1 MNNRLSIQDLALIL
15 SEQTGKST
23 EEALRFLQE
32 FIAVVSEGVYNDKL
46 VKVKGLGTFKIIRV
60 EERASV
66 SVNSGERFVIP
77 SHYKFTFT
85 PDKELKELVNKPFSL
100 FDTVELNEEVDFS
113 DVDVS
118 AETSGAEEA
127 ADDSSEEILPD
138 GIPEQAIEAPQT
150 PEPEVKPEPAVE
162 EEAVP
167 QEEAKAEPEP
177 KAEAETTPQE
187 EVEAEPEAETET
199 TPEPEVEA
207 EPELK
212 AEAETTPKEEVK
224 AEPESEAETETTPE
238 PEVEAEPEPKVE
250 AETTPQE
257 EAKAEPKQAEP
268 VSSVSGYKEYRR
280 KRRRS
285 ASRKL
290 LFPIACLF
298 VVIVLGIVYIV
309 CLSGRTT
316 VNKNWEPPMAEV
328 GNPTPEAGMNP
339 VPADSTGVTPP
350 DSASLAADSVV
361 AEPPVVEENQ
371 PEETPKSDILALV
384 TIKAGDRLASFAKQY
399 YGHKFFWVYIYQ
411 YNQDIISDPNNIP
424 IGTELRIPDPG
435 LYGIDATDRSS
446 IDKAAALQ
454 SQILGKFSK

>member
-118 AETSGAEEA
+118 AETSGAEEV

-162 EEAVP
+162 EE
-167 QEEAKAEPEP
+167 
-177 KAEAETTPQE
+177 TTPQE
-187 EVEAEPEAETET
+187 EVE
-199 TPEPEVEA
+199 
-207 EPELK
+207 
-212 AEAETTPKEEVK
+212 

-238 PEVEAEPEPKVE
+238 PEVEVEPEPKAEAETTLKEEVKAEPEAETETMPEPEVEAEPELKTE
-250 AETTPQE
+250 AETTPKE
-257 EAKAEPKQAEP
+257 EAKAEPKPAEP

-290 LFPIACLF
+290 LFPVACLF

-361 AEPPVVEENQ
+361 TEPPVVEENQ

>member
-162 EEAVP
+162 EEAAP
-167 QEEAKAEPEP
+167 QEEAKAELEPEAETETTPEPEVEAEPEP

-187 EVEAEPEAETET
+187 EVEAEPK
-199 TPEPEVEA
+199 P
-207 EPELK
+207 
-212 AEAETTPKEEVK
+212 
-224 AEPESEAETETTPE
+224 
-238 PEVEAEPEPKVE
+238 
-250 AETTPQE
+250 
-257 EAKAEPKQAEP
+257 AEP

-316 VNKNWEPPMAEV
+316 VNKNWEPPMVEV

>member
-167 QEEAKAEPEP
+167 QEE
-177 KAEAETTPQE
+177 
-187 EVEAEPEAETET
+187 VEAEPK
-199 TPEPEVEA
+199 P
-207 EPELK
+207 
-212 AEAETTPKEEVK
+212 
-224 AEPESEAETETTPE
+224 
-238 PEVEAEPEPKVE
+238 
-250 AETTPQE
+250 
-257 EAKAEPKQAEP
+257 AEP

-328 GNPTPEAGMNP
+328 GNSTPEAGMNP

-350 DSASLAADSVV
+350 DSASLATDSVV
-361 AEPPVVEENQ
+361 AEPPVVEENH

>member
-162 EEAVP
+162 EEAAP
-167 QEEAKAEPEP
+167 QEEAK
-177 KAEAETTPQE
+177 
-187 EVEAEPEAETET
+187 AEPEAETET

-207 EPELK
+207 EPEPK
-212 AEAETTPKEEVK
+212 A
-224 AEPESEAETETTPE
+224 
-238 PEVEAEPEPKVE
+238 E

-257 EAKAEPKQAEP
+257 EVKAEPKQAEP

-339 VPADSTGVTPP
+339 VSADSTGVTPP

>member
-167 QEEAKAEPEP
+167 K
-177 KAEAETTPQE
+177 E

-207 EPELK
+207 EPEPK
-212 AEAETTPKEEVK
+212 AEAETTLKEEAK
-224 AEPESEAETETTPE
+224 AEPEAETETMPE
-238 PEVEAEPEPKVE
+238 PEVEAEPELKAE

-257 EAKAEPKQAEP
+257 EAKAEPKPAEP

>member
-162 EEAVP
+162 EEAAL
-167 QEEAKAEPEP
+167 QEEAKAEL
-177 KAEAETTPQE
+177 
-187 EVEAEPEAETET
+187 EPEAETET
-199 TPEPEVEA
+199 M
-207 EPELK
+207 
-212 AEAETTPKEEVK
+212 
-224 AEPESEAETETTPE
+224 PE

-250 AETTPQE
+250 AETTPKE
-257 EAKAEPKQAEP
+257 EAKAEPKPAEP
-268 VSSVSGYKEYRR
+268 VSSVSGYKEFRR

-316 VNKNWEPPMAEV
+316 VNKNWEPPMVEV
-328 GNPTPEAGMNP
+328 GNPTPEAGMNS

-350 DSASLAADSVV
+350 DSASLATDSVV
-361 AEPPVVEENQ
+361 AEPPVVEENH

>member
-162 EEAVP
+162 EETTP
-167 QEEAKAEPEP
+167 QEEAKAEPEAETETMPEPEVEAEPEP

-187 EVEAEPEAETET
+187 EVE
-199 TPEPEVEA
+199 
-207 EPELK
+207 
-212 AEAETTPKEEVK
+212 

-238 PEVEAEPEPKVE
+238 PEVEAEPEPKIE

-257 EAKAEPKQAEP
+257 EAKAEPKPAEP

>member
-150 PEPEVKPEPAVE
+150 PEPEVEAEPEPKVE
-162 EEAVP
+162 AETTPKEGV
-167 QEEAKAEPEP
+167 KAEPEP
-177 KAEAETTPQE
+177 
-187 EVEAEPEAETET
+187 ETET

-212 AEAETTPKEEVK
+212 A
-224 AEPESEAETETTPE
+224 
-238 PEVEAEPEPKVE
+238 E

-350 DSASLAADSVV
+350 DSASLATDSVV
-361 AEPPVVEENQ
+361 AEPPVVEENH

>member
-100 FDTVELNEEVDFS
+100 FDTVELNEKVDFS

-118 AETSGAEEA
+118 AETSGAE
-127 ADDSSEEILPD
+127 DSSEEILPD

-150 PEPEVKPEPAVE
+150 PEPEVKPAVE

-167 QEEAKAEPEP
+167 QEEAKAESEAETETTPEPEVETEPEPKAEAETTPQEEAKAELELEAETETTPEPEVEAEPEP

-187 EVEAEPEAETET
+187 EVEAEPK
-199 TPEPEVEA
+199 P
-207 EPELK
+207 
-212 AEAETTPKEEVK
+212 
-224 AEPESEAETETTPE
+224 
-238 PEVEAEPEPKVE
+238 
-250 AETTPQE
+250 
-257 EAKAEPKQAEP
+257 AEP

-328 GNPTPEAGMNP
+328 GNPTPEAGMNS
-339 VPADSTGVTPP
+339 VPP
-350 DSASLAADSVV
+350 DSASLATDSVV

>member
-150 PEPEVKPEPAVE
+150 QEPEVKPEPAVE

-167 QEEAKAEPEP
+167 QEE
-177 KAEAETTPQE
+177 
-187 EVEAEPEAETET
+187 VEAEPEA
-199 TPEPEVEA
+199 
-207 EPELK
+207 
-212 AEAETTPKEEVK
+212 
-224 AEPESEAETETTPE
+224 EAETETTPE

-257 EAKAEPKQAEP
+257 EAKAEPKPAEP

>member
-150 PEPEVKPEPAVE
+150 PEPEVKPEPVVE

-167 QEEAKAEPEP
+167 QEEA
-177 KAEAETTPQE
+177 Q
-187 EVEAEPEAETET
+187 AEPEAETET

-207 EPELK
+207 EPEPK
-212 AEAETTPKEEVK
+212 IEAETTPKEE
-224 AEPESEAETETTPE
+224 A
-238 PEVEAEPEPKVE
+238 
-250 AETTPQE
+250 Q
-257 EAKAEPKQAEP
+257 AEPKPAEP

-316 VNKNWEPPMAEV
+316 VNKNWEPPMVEV

-361 AEPPVVEENQ
+361 AEPSVVEENQ

>member
-32 FIAVVSEGVYNDKL
+32 FIAVVSKGVYNDKL

-162 EEAVP
+162 EEA
-167 QEEAKAEPEP
+167 A
-177 KAEAETTPQE
+177 
-187 EVEAEPEAETET
+187 
-199 TPEPEVEA
+199 
-207 EPELK
+207 
-212 AEAETTPKEEVK
+212 
-224 AEPESEAETETTPE
+224 
-238 PEVEAEPEPKVE
+238 
-250 AETTPQE
+250 PQE
-257 EAKAEPKQAEP
+257 EAKAEPKPAEP

-350 DSASLAADSVV
+350 DSASLAVDSVV

>member
-167 QEEAKAEPEP
+167 QEEAKAEP
-177 KAEAETTPQE
+177 
-187 EVEAEPEAETET
+187 
-199 TPEPEVEA
+199 
-207 EPELK
+207 
-212 AEAETTPKEEVK
+212 
-224 AEPESEAETETTPE
+224 
-238 PEVEAEPEPKVE
+238 
-250 AETTPQE
+250 
-257 EAKAEPKQAEP
+257 KQAEP

-350 DSASLAADSVV
+350 DSASLATDSVV
-361 AEPPVVEENQ
+361 AEPPVVEENH

>member
-100 FDTVELNEEVDFS
+100 LDTVERNEEVDFS

-162 EEAVP
+162 EEA
-167 QEEAKAEPEP
+167 A
-177 KAEAETTPQE
+177 
-187 EVEAEPEAETET
+187 
-199 TPEPEVEA
+199 
-207 EPELK
+207 
-212 AEAETTPKEEVK
+212 
-224 AEPESEAETETTPE
+224 
-238 PEVEAEPEPKVE
+238 
-250 AETTPQE
+250 PQE
-257 EAKAEPKQAEP
+257 EAKAEPKPAEP

>member
-113 DVDVS
+113 DVNVS

-162 EEAVP
+162 EEA
-167 QEEAKAEPEP
+167 A
-177 KAEAETTPQE
+177 
-187 EVEAEPEAETET
+187 
-199 TPEPEVEA
+199 
-207 EPELK
+207 
-212 AEAETTPKEEVK
+212 
-224 AEPESEAETETTPE
+224 
-238 PEVEAEPEPKVE
+238 
-250 AETTPQE
+250 PQE
-257 EAKAEPKQAEP
+257 EAKAEPKPAEP

-350 DSASLAADSVV
+350 DSASLAVDSVV
-361 AEPPVVEENQ
+361 AEPPVVEENH

>member
-167 QEEAKAEPEP
+167 QEEAQAEL
-177 KAEAETTPQE
+177 
-187 EVEAEPEAETET
+187 EPEAETET
-199 TPEPEVEA
+199 M
-207 EPELK
+207 
-212 AEAETTPKEEVK
+212 
-224 AEPESEAETETTPE
+224 PE

-257 EAKAEPKQAEP
+257 EVKAEPKPAEP

>member
-46 VKVKGLGTFKIIRV
+46 VKVKGLGAFKIIRV

-118 AETSGAEEA
+118 AETSGAEDA

-150 PEPEVKPEPAVE
+150 PEPEVKPEPA
-162 EEAVP
+162 P
-167 QEEAKAEPEP
+167 QEEAKAEPE
-177 KAEAETTPQE
+177 
-187 EVEAEPEAETET
+187 AETET
-199 TPEPEVEA
+199 MPEPG
-207 EPELK
+207 
-212 AEAETTPKEEVK
+212 
-224 AEPESEAETETTPE
+224 
-238 PEVEAEPEPKVE
+238 VEAEPEPEIATEEEKTEVLATPPAAVE
-250 AETTPQE
+250 QPSEEPPVVSAE
-257 EAKAEPKQAEP
+257 KPKPAEP

-280 KRRRS
+280 KRRRN

>member
-118 AETSGAEEA
+118 AETSGAEDA

-138 GIPEQAIEAPQT
+138 GIPEQAVEAPQT

-167 QEEAKAEPEP
+167 QEE
-177 KAEAETTPQE
+177 
-187 EVEAEPEAETET
+187 VE
-199 TPEPEVEA
+199 
-207 EPELK
+207 
-212 AEAETTPKEEVK
+212 

-238 PEVEAEPEPKVE
+238 PEVEAEPEPKAK

-257 EAKAEPKQAEP
+257 EAKAESEAETETTPEPEVEVEPEPKVEAETTPQEEAQAEPKPAEP
-268 VSSVSGYKEYRR
+268 VSSVSGYKEYSR

-435 LYGIDATDRSS
+435 LYGIDVTDRSS

>member
-118 AETSGAEEA
+118 AETSGAEDA

-150 PEPEVKPEPAVE
+150 PEPEVKPEPTVE
-162 EEAVP
+162 EEAAP
-167 QEEAKAEPEP
+167 QEEAQAEPEP
-177 KAEAETTPQE
+177 K
-187 EVEAEPEAETET
+187 TET
-199 TPEPEVEA
+199 M
-207 EPELK
+207 
-212 AEAETTPKEEVK
+212 
-224 AEPESEAETETTPE
+224 PE
-238 PEVEAEPEPKVE
+238 PEVEAEPEPKIE

-257 EAKAEPKQAEP
+257 EAQAEPKPAEP

>member
-167 QEEAKAEPEP
+167 QEEAKAE
-177 KAEAETTPQE
+177 
-187 EVEAEPEAETET
+187 
-199 TPEPEVEA
+199 
-207 EPELK
+207 
-212 AEAETTPKEEVK
+212 
-224 AEPESEAETETTPE
+224 SEAETETTPE

-250 AETTPQE
+250 AETTPKEGVKAEPEPETETTPEPEVEAEPELKAKAETTPQE
-257 EAKAEPKQAEP
+257 EAKAEPKPAEP

>member
-118 AETSGAEEA
+118 AEISGAEEA

-167 QEEAKAEPEP
+167 QEEAQAEL
-177 KAEAETTPQE
+177 
-187 EVEAEPEAETET
+187 EPEAETET
-199 TPEPEVEA
+199 M
-207 EPELK
+207 
-212 AEAETTPKEEVK
+212 
-224 AEPESEAETETTPE
+224 PE

-257 EAKAEPKQAEP
+257 EVKAEPKPAEP
-268 VSSVSGYKEYRR
+268 VSSVSSYKEYRR

>member
-162 EEAVP
+162 EEAAL
-167 QEEAKAEPEP
+167 QEEAKAEL
-177 KAEAETTPQE
+177 
-187 EVEAEPEAETET
+187 EPEAETET
-199 TPEPEVEA
+199 MPEPEVEA

-212 AEAETTPKEEVK
+212 AEAETTPQEEAK
-224 AEPESEAETETTPE
+224 AELEPEAETETMPE
-238 PEVEAEPEPKVE
+238 PEVEAEPEPKAE

-257 EAKAEPKQAEP
+257 EAKAEPKPAEP

-350 DSASLAADSVV
+350 DSASLATDSVV

>member
-118 AETSGAEEA
+118 AETSGAEDA

-150 PEPEVKPEPAVE
+150 PEPEVKPEPTVE
-162 EEAVP
+162 EEAAP
-167 QEEAKAEPEP
+167 QEEA
-177 KAEAETTPQE
+177 Q
-187 EVEAEPEAETET
+187 
-199 TPEPEVEA
+199 
-207 EPELK
+207 
-212 AEAETTPKEEVK
+212 
-224 AEPESEAETETTPE
+224 
-238 PEVEAEPEPKVE
+238 
-250 AETTPQE
+250 
-257 EAKAEPKQAEP
+257 AEPKPAEP

>member
-118 AETSGAEEA
+118 AETSGAEDA

-150 PEPEVKPEPAVE
+150 PEPEVKPAVE

-167 QEEAKAEPEP
+167 QEE
-177 KAEAETTPQE
+177 
-187 EVEAEPEAETET
+187 VE
-199 TPEPEVEA
+199 
-207 EPELK
+207 
-212 AEAETTPKEEVK
+212 

-238 PEVEAEPEPKVE
+238 PEVEAEPEPKAEAETTLKEEAKAEPEAETETMPEPEVEAEPELKAE
-250 AETTPQE
+250 AETTPKE
-257 EAKAEPKQAEP
+257 EAKAEPKPAEP

>member
-162 EEAVP
+162 EEA
-167 QEEAKAEPEP
+167 A
-177 KAEAETTPQE
+177 
-187 EVEAEPEAETET
+187 
-199 TPEPEVEA
+199 
-207 EPELK
+207 
-212 AEAETTPKEEVK
+212 
-224 AEPESEAETETTPE
+224 
-238 PEVEAEPEPKVE
+238 
-250 AETTPQE
+250 PQE
-257 EAKAEPKQAEP
+257 EAKAEPKPAEP

-350 DSASLAADSVV
+350 DSASLAVDSVV

-371 PEETPKSDILALV
+371 PEETPTSDILALV

>member
-32 FIAVVSEGVYNDKL
+32 FIAVVCEGVYNDKL

-118 AETSGAEEA
+118 AETSGAEDA

-162 EEAVP
+162 EE
-167 QEEAKAEPEP
+167 
-177 KAEAETTPQE
+177 TTPQE

-199 TPEPEVEA
+199 M
-207 EPELK
+207 
-212 AEAETTPKEEVK
+212 
-224 AEPESEAETETTPE
+224 PE

-257 EAKAEPKQAEP
+257 EAKSEPKPAEP

-290 LFPIACLF
+290 LFPVACLF

>member
-150 PEPEVKPEPAVE
+150 PEPEVKSEPAVE
-162 EEAVP
+162 EEAAP
-167 QEEAKAEPEP
+167 QEEAKAEPEAETETMP
-177 KAEAETTPQE
+177 EPEVEAEPELKAEAETTPQE
-187 EVEAEPEAETET
+187 EVEAEPEAE
-199 TPEPEVEA
+199 
-207 EPELK
+207 
-212 AEAETTPKEEVK
+212 
-224 AEPESEAETETTPE
+224 AETETTPE
-238 PEVEAEPEPKVE
+238 PEVEVEPEPKAE

-257 EAKAEPKQAEP
+257 EAKAEPKPAEP

-328 GNPTPEAGMNP
+328 GNPTPEAGMNS

>member
-118 AETSGAEEA
+118 AETSGAEDA

-162 EEAVP
+162 EEAAP
-167 QEEAKAEPEP
+167 QEEAKAEL
-177 KAEAETTPQE
+177 K
-187 EVEAEPEAETET
+187 PEAETET
-199 TPEPEVEA
+199 MPEPG
-207 EPELK
+207 
-212 AEAETTPKEEVK
+212 
-224 AEPESEAETETTPE
+224 
-238 PEVEAEPEPKVE
+238 VEAEPEPKDEV
-250 AETTPQE
+250 ETTPQE
-257 EAKAEPKQAEP
+257 EAKAEPKPEEP

-361 AEPPVVEENQ
+361 AEPPLVEENQ
-371 PEETPKSDILALV
+371 LEETPKSDILALV

>member
-162 EEAVP
+162 EEA
-167 QEEAKAEPEP
+167 A
-177 KAEAETTPQE
+177 
-187 EVEAEPEAETET
+187 
-199 TPEPEVEA
+199 
-207 EPELK
+207 
-212 AEAETTPKEEVK
+212 
-224 AEPESEAETETTPE
+224 
-238 PEVEAEPEPKVE
+238 
-250 AETTPQE
+250 PQE
-257 EAKAEPKQAEP
+257 EAKAEPKPAEP

-350 DSASLAADSVV
+350 DSASLAVDSVV

-371 PEETPKSDILALV
+371 PEETSKSDILALV

>member
-46 VKVKGLGTFKIIRV
+46 VKVKGLGAFKIIRV

-118 AETSGAEEA
+118 AETSGAEDA

-162 EEAVP
+162 EETAP
-167 QEEAKAEPEP
+167 QEEAKAEPE
-177 KAEAETTPQE
+177 
-187 EVEAEPEAETET
+187 AETET
-199 TPEPEVEA
+199 MPEPGVEVEPEPEIATEEEKTEVLATPPAAVEQPSEEPPVVSA
-207 EPELK
+207 EK
-212 AEAETTPKEEVK
+212 PK
-224 AEPESEAETETTPE
+224 P
-238 PEVEAEPEPKVE
+238 
-250 AETTPQE
+250 
-257 EAKAEPKQAEP
+257 AEP

-280 KRRRS
+280 KRRRN

>member
-118 AETSGAEEA
+118 AETSGAEDA

-150 PEPEVKPEPAVE
+150 PEPEVET
-162 EEAVP
+162 
-167 QEEAKAEPEP
+167 EPEP

-187 EVEAEPEAETET
+187 EVEAEPKAETET
-199 TPEPEVEA
+199 M
-207 EPELK
+207 
-212 AEAETTPKEEVK
+212 
-224 AEPESEAETETTPE
+224 PE

>member
-118 AETSGAEEA
+118 AETSVAEEA

-162 EEAVP
+162 EEAAP
-167 QEEAKAEPEP
+167 QEEAKAEPES
-177 KAEAETTPQE
+177 
-187 EVEAEPEAETET
+187 ETET

-212 AEAETTPKEEVK
+212 AEAETTPQEEAK
-224 AEPESEAETETTPE
+224 AEPESETETMPE
-238 PEVEAEPEPKVE
+238 PEVEAEPELKAE

-285 ASRKL
+285 TSRKL

-350 DSASLAADSVV
+350 DSASLATDSVV

>member
-1 MNNRLSIQDLALIL
+1 MNNRLSIQDLDLIL

-162 EEAVP
+162 EEA
-167 QEEAKAEPEP
+167 A
-177 KAEAETTPQE
+177 
-187 EVEAEPEAETET
+187 
-199 TPEPEVEA
+199 
-207 EPELK
+207 
-212 AEAETTPKEEVK
+212 
-224 AEPESEAETETTPE
+224 
-238 PEVEAEPEPKVE
+238 
-250 AETTPQE
+250 PQE
-257 EAKAEPKQAEP
+257 EAKAEPKPAEP

-350 DSASLAADSVV
+350 DSASLATDSVV
-361 AEPPVVEENQ
+361 AEPPVVEENH

>member
-46 VKVKGLGTFKIIRV
+46 VKVKGLGSFKIIRV

-167 QEEAKAEPEP
+167 QEEAKAESKP
-177 KAEAETTPQE
+177 
-187 EVEAEPEAETET
+187 
-199 TPEPEVEA
+199 
-207 EPELK
+207 
-212 AEAETTPKEEVK
+212 
-224 AEPESEAETETTPE
+224 
-238 PEVEAEPEPKVE
+238 
-250 AETTPQE
+250 
-257 EAKAEPKQAEP
+257 AEP

-350 DSASLAADSVV
+350 DSASLATDSVV
-361 AEPPVVEENQ
+361 AEPPVVEENH

>member
-162 EEAVP
+162 EKTA
-167 QEEAKAEPEP
+167 
-177 KAEAETTPQE
+177 
-187 EVEAEPEAETET
+187 
-199 TPEPEVEA
+199 
-207 EPELK
+207 
-212 AEAETTPKEEVK
+212 
-224 AEPESEAETETTPE
+224 
-238 PEVEAEPEPKVE
+238 
-250 AETTPQE
+250 PQE
-257 EAKAEPKQAEP
+257 EAKAEPKPAEP

-350 DSASLAADSVV
+350 DSASLATDSVV

>member
-118 AETSGAEEA
+118 AETSGAEDA

-150 PEPEVKPEPAVE
+150 PEPEVKPAVE

-167 QEEAKAEPEP
+167 QEE
-177 KAEAETTPQE
+177 
-187 EVEAEPEAETET
+187 VEAEPQ
-199 TPEPEVEA
+199 
-207 EPELK
+207 
-212 AEAETTPKEEVK
+212 
-224 AEPESEAETETTPE
+224 SEAETETTPE
-238 PEVEAEPEPKVE
+238 PEVEAEPEPKAE
-250 AETTPQE
+250 AETTPKE
-257 EAKAEPKQAEP
+257 EVKAEPKQAEP
-268 VSSVSGYKEYRR
+268 VSSVLGDKEYRR

-328 GNPTPEAGMNP
+328 GNPTPEAGMNS

-350 DSASLAADSVV
+350 DSASLATDSVV

>member
-167 QEEAKAEPEP
+167 QEE
-177 KAEAETTPQE
+177 
-187 EVEAEPEAETET
+187 VEAEPK
-199 TPEPEVEA
+199 P
-207 EPELK
+207 
-212 AEAETTPKEEVK
+212 
-224 AEPESEAETETTPE
+224 
-238 PEVEAEPEPKVE
+238 
-250 AETTPQE
+250 
-257 EAKAEPKQAEP
+257 AEP

-350 DSASLAADSVV
+350 DSASLATDSVV
-361 AEPPVVEENQ
+361 AEPPVVEENH

>member
-118 AETSGAEEA
+118 AETSGAEDA

-138 GIPEQAIEAPQT
+138 GIPEQAVEAPQT

-162 EEAVP
+162 EEAAP

-177 KAEAETTPQE
+177 
-187 EVEAEPEAETET
+187 ETET

-212 AEAETTPKEEVK
+212 AEAETTPQE
-224 AEPESEAETETTPE
+224 
-238 PEVEAEPEPKVE
+238 EVEAEPKP
-250 AETTPQE
+250 
-257 EAKAEPKQAEP
+257 AEP

-350 DSASLAADSVV
+350 DSASLATDSVV